1 VSSNVLGV
9 DVQTEGFRGFFK
21 LLKRQKYQLLGGG
34 AAVKKCRW
42 LHKSLTVGKGCYK
55 QKFYGVESHRCV
67 QMTPTLRCNLKCRFC
82 WRAHPSD
89 VGLNE
94 KGWGLVSRE
103 TLDAES
109 IVKRSLEAQ
118 RKILSGYKSQVLSGR
133 IERKKYEEALSP
145 RHVAISLDGEPTLWH
160 DLDGLIEAYRRAGLT
175 TFLVTNGTRPDVL
188 KNLGREPTQLYIS
201 LYAPNEKVFK
211 NVCLPSS
218 LSLWRDVLSSLSLL
232 QSFKCPT
239 VVRLTL
245 VKDLNL
251 LDPKGYGKIVE
262 DAEPTY
268 VEAKA
273 YMYVGFSRM
282 RLAFNNMPSHEDVK
296 RFAEEVSKETG
307 YRIVDECLESRV
319 VLMSKLDKPIKLN
332 QPISYVN
339 SQV

>member
-1 VSSNVLGV
+1 MPSNILGV
-9 DVQTEGFRGFFK
+9 EVQSERFNVFFK
-21 LLKRQKYQLLGGG
+21 LLKRQKYQLLGGD

-55 QKFYGVESHRCV
+55 QKFYGIESHRCI

-82 WRAHPSD
+82 WRTHPSD
-89 VGLNE
+89 VGLNA
-94 KGWGLVSRE
+94 KAWDSVSRR
-103 TLDAES
+103 TLDAEH
-109 IVKRSLEAQ
+109 IVKKSFEAQ
-118 RKILSGYKSQVLSGR
+118 RKILSGYKSQVLAGK
-133 IERKKYEEALSP
+133 IDRKKYEESLSP

-160 DLDGLIEAYRRAGLT
+160 DLDGLIESYRKAGLT

-188 KNLGREPTQLYIS
+188 KNLSLEPTQLYVS

-211 NVCLPSS
+211 EVCLPPSP
-218 LSLWRDVLSSLSLL
+218 SLWRDVLSSLSLL

-245 VKDLNL
+245 IKDLNL
-251 LDPKGYGKIVE
+251 LDPRGYGE
-262 DAEPTY
+262 LLGDAEPTY

-273 YMYVGFSRM
+273 YMYVGFSRT

-307 YRIVDECLESRV
+307 YGIIDECSESRV

-332 QPISYVN
+332 QPSAM
-339 SQV
+339 